1 MWRSSSFRFR
11 LRRTRYTRIVK
22 TTTQIKTIK
31 NSNLNLK
38 WLASTLF
45 LYKLLNLN
53 NSTDNG
59 WKLSLCWHRRLEVV
73 RLWRHTR
80 PMKHL
85 TKTFF
90 FLSRSF
96 AGPGIRIRRTRR
108 LKIGGI
114 AISVSVSGEEEEPG
128 EDGERRHRQHS
139 AAVPHRQERGGG
151 TRSWTL
157 HVKRITGKL
166 KILNLFYFCYS

>member
-1 MWRSSSFRFR
+1 
-11 LRRTRYTRIVK
+11 
-22 TTTQIKTIK
+22 
-31 NSNLNLK
+31 
-38 WLASTLF
+38 
-45 LYKLLNLN
+45 
-53 NSTDNG
+53 
-59 WKLSLCWHRRLEVV
+59 
-73 RLWRHTR
+73 
-80 PMKHL
+80 MKHL

-166 KILNLFYFCYS
+166 ETPNLFYFSYS